1 MLLQMPV
8 FVGKPWKFWNCG
20 VDEMIYL
27 DNAATTRQKPQ
38 QVIDAVVNAMTTMGN
53 AARGAHGSS
62 LEASRK
68 VYNTRYKLAKLF
80 GCKRPDHVVFTCNST
95 EALNIAISGTLN
107 SGDHVIST
115 DLEHNSVLRPLYRL
129 ENEGIITLSFVS
141 ADKQGRPRM
150 AEFES
155 LIQPNT
161 RAIVCTHASNLT
173 GEVID
178 LVEVGRIAKAHG
190 LLLIVDA
197 SQTAGCV
204 PIDMEAMNIDVL
216 CFTGHKGIYGPQ
228 GTGGLCIREGVEIR
242 PFKVGGTGIHSYM
255 KYQPEEYPTRLEA
268 GTLNS
273 HGLMGL
279 SAALDFLEET
289 GVDTIAEK
297 EHQLMMRFY
306 NAVADLPDVTI
317 YGDFSEGHSRT
328 AVVTLN
334 IGDYDSGAVAD
345 ELSECYD
352 IATRAGAH
360 CAPRMH
366 EALGTVEQGAVRFSF
381 SWFTTEEEVDAA
393 IQAVTEIAESE

>member
-1 MLLQMPV
+1 
-8 FVGKPWKFWNCG
+8 
-20 VDEMIYL
+20 MIYL
-27 DNAATTRQKPQ
+27 DNAATTLQKPQ
-38 QVIDAVVNAMTTMGN
+38 CVIDAVVKAMNSMGN
-53 AARGAHGSS
+53 AGRGAHSNS
-62 LEASRK
+62 LSASRV
-68 VYNTRYKLAKLF
+68 VYDTRCKIAKLF
-80 GCKRPDHVVFTCNST
+80 NCKRPDHVVFTCNST
-95 EALNIAISGTLN
+95 EALNIALN
-107 SGDHVIST
+107 GIFNTGDHVITT

-129 ENEGIITLSFVS
+129 EKEGTIDLSFVR
-141 ADKQGRPRM
+141 ADKKGRPNYG
-150 AEFES
+150 EFES
-155 LIQPNT
+155 LIQPDT

-178 LVEVGRIAKAHG
+178 LAEVGRIAKKHG

-204 PIDMEAMNIDVL
+204 PIDMEAMNIDVV

-242 PFKVGGTGIHSYM
+242 PFKVGGSGIHSYM
-255 KYQPEEYPTRLEA
+255 KTQPEEYPTRLEA

-289 GVDTIAEK
+289 GVETIAAK

-306 NAVADLPDVTI
+306 NGVSKLPNVTV
-317 YGDFSEGHSRT
+317 YGDFSEGHNRT

-334 IGDYDSGAVAD
+334 IGDYDSSAVSD

-366 EALGTVEQGAVRFSF
+366 QALGTVEQGAVRFSF

-393 IQAVTEIAESE
+393 IAAVTEIAESE

>member
-1 MLLQMPV
+1 MQV
-8 FVGKPWKFWNCG
+8 SAGKPWKFWNCG
-20 VDEMIYL
+20 VDTMIYL

-38 QVIDAVVNAMTTMGN
+38 MVIDAVVQAMTTMGN
-53 AARGAHGSS
+53 ADRGAHDSA

-68 VYNTRYKLAKLF
+68 VYDTRYKLAKLF
-80 GCKRPDHVVFTCNST
+80 GCKRPDHVIFTCNST
-95 EALNIAISGTLN
+95 EALNIAISGIFHP
-107 SGDHVIST
+107 GDHVIT
-115 DLEHNSVLRPLYRL
+115 TVMEHNSVLRPLYRL
-129 ENEGIITLSFVS
+129 ESEGKISLSFVS

-150 AEFES
+150 AEFET

-173 GEVID
+173 GEIVD
-178 LVEVGRIAKAHG
+178 LMEVGRIAKENG

-242 PFKVGGTGIHSYM
+242 PFKVGGSGIHSYM
-255 KYQPEEYPTRLEA
+255 KHQPEEYPTRLEA

-297 EHQLMMRFY
+297 EHRLMMRFY
-306 NAVADLPDVTI
+306 NGVANLPGVKV
-317 YGDFSEGHSRT
+317 YGDFSEGHART

-393 IQAVTEIAESE
+393 IAAVCEIAESE